1 MRLMDGNW
9 QSVRKGRHGAMLLR
23 LAEGVTS
30 PQQLEDPVFDLI
42 NEEDDHDETERFDD
56 YLEDMK
62 ARGRYA
68 SLAGV
73 INDYMKSTQQ

>member
-1 MRLMDGNW
+1 MKN
-9 QSVRKGRHGAMLLR
+9 
-23 LAEGVTS
+23 

-62 ARGRYA
+62 ARGDSRC
-68 SLAGV
+68 G
-73 INDYMKSTQQ
+73 